1 MKKSVIRP
9 FFALILISA
18 FSAAIF
24 AQTAPPSGSPV
35 EKHGQLK
42 VVGNQVL
49 DKNDEPVQLRGM
61 SLYWSFGPGSPAAGT
76 FYNADVVKYLRDDW
90 GASLVRA
97 AMGVEERWNATQ
109 AGYLNGDNSAG
120 VSNKTRVTDLVDG
133 AIEHGMYAIID
144 WHSHKADSL
153 TQAAV
158 DFFKEMAEKYKDY
171 PNVIYEIFNEPTTQA
186 WATRIKPYSQAV
198 VDAIRAIDPNN
209 LILIGTRQWC
219 QLPAEAAAN
228 PVDGENLA
236 YVMHFYAATHKNDLR
251 NNTFRALRL
260 NKAIFVSEFGTVTA
274 DGKGAYDEASSDIW
288 MDFLDQFNLSWAN
301 WSLSAINETASAL
314 KPSGTSATPGVNGAS
329 WDNQL
334 AASGAYIRNRLKTP
348 RKTEQSFYT
357 LTVDVEGSGNVYQ
370 GTTGTTNPNQVFY
383 KGTKDTTLTL
393 RAAPAQ
399 GDWTFTGWQVNGEN
413 KGNEAT
419 IQVTVGGSA
428 DVAVTATFY
437 SPTTSVF
444 PVASAAKATPWSIK
458 MVSGG
463 IVLRGPVSGP
473 AEIAFYD
480 MRGKQVGKFLRSA
493 GASGQSITINNFKVP
508 AGNYIMAVKDRVSN
522 KEVYRTKISLVK

>member
-61 SLYWSFGPGSPAAGT
+61 SFFWDCWAAS
-76 FYNADVVKYLRDDW
+76 FYNANVVNTLVDDW
-90 GASLVRA
+90 EATLVRA
-97 AMGVEERWNATQ
+97 AFGGAGNERNCV
-109 AGYLNGDNSAG
+109 GG
-120 VSNKTRVTDLVDG
+120 NKTATTTVIDA
-133 AIEHGMYAIID
+133 AIAKGIYVIID
-144 WHSHKADSL
+144 WHSHYADQEQS
-153 TQAAV
+153 QAIS
-158 DFFKEMAEKYKDY
+158 FFQEMATAYKDY
-171 PNVIYEIFNEPTTQA
+171 PNVIYEIFNEPTNQA
-186 WATRIKPYSQAV
+186 WATVIKPYSQALV
-198 VDAIRAIDPNN
+198 NAIRAVDPNN

-219 QLPAEAAAN
+219 QRPDEAAADS
-228 PVDGENLA
+228 VAGKNLA

-260 NKAIFVSEFGTVTA
+260 NKAIFVSEFGTVLSS
-274 DGKGAYDEASSDIW
+274 GGGAFDQANSDIW
-288 MDFLDQFNLSWAN
+288 MDFMDQFGLSWAN
-301 WSLSAINETASAL
+301 WSIFNKDEAASAL
-314 KPSGTSATPGVNGAS
+314 TPTSGATGGWGTN
-329 WDNQL
+329 NFT
-334 AASGAYIRNRLKTP
+334 ASGAYIRNRLKTP
-348 RKTEQSFYT
+348 PSTEQSFYT

-383 KGTKDTTLTL
+383 KGTKDTALTL
-393 RAAPAQ
+393 RAAAAQ

-413 KGNEAT
+413 KGNEAA

-437 SPTTSVF
+437 SPTSTLPTISRNKT
-444 PVASAAKATPWSIK
+444 APWSIK

-493 GASGQSITINNFKVP
+493 GANGQSITINNFKVP